1 MSNKIIFES
10 IGNIESNYKDRSDTP
25 TQGMETTDSRGV
37 IVMRDEFE
45 EGVRGLNVGDDIKV
59 LFQFHKSKDYK
70 MTIVPF
76 RENTPT
82 GVFCTRSP
90 DRPNGIGITVV
101 KITEIE
107 GKRITFLGADMIDGS
122 PIIDIKPS
130 I

>member
-10 IGNIESNYKDRSDTP
+10 IGHIETKYKDRSDTP
-25 TQGMETTDSRGV
+25 TQGMESTDSCGV
-37 IVMRDEFE
+37 IVMGDKFV
-45 EGVRGLNVGDDIKV
+45 EGVRDLKIGDEITV
-59 LFQFHKSKDYK
+59 LFQFHKSENYE
-70 MTIVPF
+70 MTIIPF

-82 GVFCTRSP
+82 GVFSTRSP

-101 KITEIE
+101 KIIEIE

-122 PIIDIKPS
+122 PVIDIKPS